1 MYGGGDND
9 VIAKE
14 FFSLEQGHFYDL
26 SIVLIYLKLKCRDSR
41 VAAVKWLRR
50 GPAATEKS

>member
-1 MYGGGDND
+1 MYDDGDND

-14 FFSLEQGHFYDL
+14 FFCLEQGHFYDL